1 VPQDEYVSKTEE
13 ANTMISKANVVVVG
27 GTPSG
32 IACAVRC
39 AREGLDVILV
49 NATNHLGGIMSSGLG
64 AMDTLYDGFRAP
76 IYETFIQQV
85 RDYYK
90 ATYGEGSKQASTCYS
105 KRKLHYEP
113 HVAEQIFTGL
123 VEAES
128 RITVLYRYYPAS
140 VERAD
145 RKLIS
150 VSVQSFDGEPTIRLE
165 ADAFVD
171 ASYEGDLA
179 ALAGVEMTVGRE
191 SRGVYNEQHAGK
203 IFTQSGG
210 GSYSQ
215 DAAAGLLNLEPF
227 SSVSQRIFAGSTG
240 EGDNALQAYNFRV
253 CLTSNPNNRVY
264 PTKPDSYD
272 RTLYLGIVEKPED
285 NRGKTHVLRSHLMLS
300 DGSWKLNSH
309 IPNDKLSWN
318 DPLLLGAQ
326 LEYPNA
332 DWTRREEI
340 ILQHKEFALGMLYF
354 LQNDEA
360 VRSDVRDEALRWGLP
375 KDEFMDNGNFPYE
388 ILVREGRR
396 MVGRHIFTEH
406 DGTLAPSLNRTPV
419 HSDSVGIAE
428 WPISSHDCTADRR
441 LGSCNDGVLML
452 SEATRPSQIPYRSLL
467 PKEVDNLLVTVCLSC
482 SHIGWGTLRLE
493 PVFIHMG
500 ESAGFAVSVAA
511 RQGILPG
518 LLDTDTLV
526 RELAENK
533 VMVSF
538 FNEFDMST
546 QQDWVP
552 AVQYFGTKGFF
563 SEYDA
568 QPEERLDQHTAH
580 IWANAFGSLLAG
592 SLNPLEPA
600 QKLHQERL
608 QSEAA
613 ESVSS
618 KEFHQFIEQELAV
631 RGVRDVQLN
640 VEHRDNAPVRRGEA
654 CLMLYRLLSKIS
666 RPAVDSTTAS

>member
-1 VPQDEYVSKTEE
+1 L
-13 ANTMISKANVVVVG
+13 NV
-27 GTPSG
+27 
-32 IACAVRC
+32 
-39 AREGLDVILV
+39 LLV
-49 NATNHLGGIMSSGLG
+49 NGTNHLGGVMSSGLG
-64 AMDTLYDGFRAP
+64 VTDTLYDGFRAP

-90 ATYGEGSKQASTCYS
+90 ETYGEESKQAAICYT
-105 KRKLHYEP
+105 KRKLHFEP
-113 HVAEQIFTGL
+113 HVAERVFTGL

-128 RITVLYRYYPAS
+128 RISVLSRYYPVS
-140 VERAD
+140 VERAG
-145 RKLIS
+145 RKLTA
-150 VSVQSFDGEPTIRLE
+150 VSVQSFDDGPSIRLE

-179 ALAGVEMTVGRE
+179 AAAGVEMTVGRE
-191 SRGVYNEQHAGK
+191 SRGEYNEQHAGK

-210 GSYSQ
+210 GSHPQ
-215 DAAAGLLNLEPF
+215 DVAAGLLNLEPF
-227 SSVSQRIFAGSTG
+227 SGVSQHIFAGSTG

-253 CLTSNPNNRVY
+253 CLTCNPDNRVY
-264 PTKPDSYD
+264 PAKPDSYD

-300 DGSWKLNSH
+300 DGSWRLNSH
-309 IPNDKLSWN
+309 IPNDKLTWN

-340 ILQHKEFALGMLYF
+340 IQQHKEFALGMLYF

-360 VRSDVRDEALRWGLP
+360 VRPDVREEALRWGLP
-375 KDEFMDNGNFPYE
+375 KDEFKDNGHFPYE

-406 DGTLAPSLNRTPV
+406 DGTLAPSLNRTPI

-482 SHIGWGTLRLE
+482 SHMGWGTLRLE

-500 ESAGFAVSVAA
+500 ESAAFAVSLAA
-511 RQGILPG
+511 RQGTMPG
-518 LLDTDTLV
+518 KLDVDTLV
-526 RELAENK
+526 RELVENQ

-563 SEYDA
+563 ADYDA
-568 QPEERLDQHTAH
+568 QPEGSLDQHTAH
-580 IWANAFGSLLAG
+580 IWAGAFGSLLAG
-592 SLNPLEPA
+592 SLNPLELA
-600 QKLHQERL
+600 SKLYQERAQL
-608 QSEAA
+608 EDA
-613 ESVSS
+613 EPISS
-618 KEFHQFIEQELAV
+618 KEFHRLIEHELV
-631 RGVRDVQLN
+631 SRSIQGVQLKDG
-640 VEHRDNAPVRRGEA
+640 HGDNASVRRGEA
-654 CLMLYRLLSKIS
+654 CLILYRLLSNIS
-666 RPAVDSTTAS
+666 RTAVNSATAS